1 MLSSCTALI
10 EDLFTVLCIKQGPNM
25 LATNNVYFS
34 SIVLTLMKET
44 AKTSIILPYKIGNK
58 RSLFIFRT
66 QKSYFYGPKI
76 KMKKTTNYTIMFAKT
91 LTFTKRSKVRA
102 NCPLIHTYVT

>member
-1 MLSSCTALI
+1 MS
-10 EDLFTVLCIKQGPNM
+10 F
-25 LATNNVYFS
+25 YFS
-34 SIVLTLMKET
+34 SIVLTLVKET
-44 AKTSIILPYKIGNK
+44 AKTSIILPYKIGSK

-91 LTFTKRSKVRA
+91 LT
-102 NCPLIHTYVT
+102 